1 MTDLPDVRP
10 IFIDTSVVI
19 QALRADPVTFSQ
31 LAAVETFISATVVGE
46 LYFGAHRSAHF
57 DKEVS
62 KIATFIGHSTIVP
75 CDYDTGVLYG
85 AIKNALQQSGTL
97 IPEND
102 MWIAASALQHGLPLA
117 TRDGH
122 FANVPGLMIAE
133 W

>member
-10 IFIDTSVVI
+10 IFIDTSIVI
-19 QALRADPVTFSQ
+19 QALRADPAILSQ

-62 KIATFIGHSTIVP
+62 KITTFIAHSIIVP

-85 AIKNALQQSGTL
+85 AIKDALQQSGTL

-102 MWIAASALQHGLPLA
+102 MWIAASAPQYGLPLA
-117 TRDGH
+117 TRDRH
-122 FANVPGLMIAE
+122 FAKVPGLLIAQ